1 MTKKQNKKNN
11 YHFETLALHAGH
23 TPDSDTGSRAVPI
36 YQTAAYVFKSSEHAA
51 KLFSLKEFG
60 NIYARLNN
68 PTNAVLE
75 ERMAALDGGIGAL
88 ATASG
93 QAAITLA
100 LLPLLQAGDEIVAAD
115 NLYGGT
121 YTLLKYTFGRLGIK
135 TIFVDS
141 ADPRNI
147 EKAIT
152 ARTKLIYGEVIG
164 NPKLDIF
171 DIEAAAK
178 IAHKNSLPL
187 IVDNTVPTPYLLKPI
202 EFGADIV
209 VYSATKFLA
218 GHGTSLGGLIVDSGN
233 FKWGEKH
240 QQLTTNDPSYHGLN
254 FAKTFG
260 QLAYLVKT
268 RVTVLRDLGPALSP
282 FNAQQ
287 ILLGVETLPLRMD
300 RHCQNALAV
309 AKFLAKHPKVAW
321 VNYPGLANS
330 TEKKKAQ
337 KYLPQGG
344 SGIIGFGVKGGLKA
358 GKKVIEKVQLF
369 SHLANIGDAKSL
381 IIHPASTTHQ
391 QLSIAEQKAAGVT
404 PDFIRLSIGLEHIDD
419 ILADLTQALAR

>member
-1 MTKKQNKKNN
+1 MTKKKEN
-11 YHFETLALHAGH
+11 YQFETLALHAGH
-23 TPDSDTGSRAVPI
+23 KPDSDTGSRAVPI
-36 YQTAAYVFKSSEHAA
+36 YQTAAYVFKNSEHAA
-51 KLFSLKEFG
+51 KLFGLKELG
-60 NIYARLNN
+60 NIYTRLNN
-68 PTNAVLE
+68 PTNDVLE
-75 ERMAALDGGIGAL
+75 QRIAALDGGIGAL

-121 YTLLKYTFGRLGIK
+121 YTLLKYTFGKFGIK
-135 TIFVDS
+135 TVFVDS
-141 ADPRNI
+141 ADPKNI

-152 ARTKLIYGEVIG
+152 AKTKLIYGEVIG

-178 IAHKNSLPL
+178 IAHKHNLPL

-202 EFGADIV
+202 DFGADIV

-233 FKWGEKH
+233 FKWGAKH
-240 QQLTTNDPSYHGLN
+240 PQLTAADPSYHGLN
-254 FAKTFG
+254 FAKSFG
-260 QLAYLVKT
+260 KLAYLVKT
-268 RVTVLRDLGPALSP
+268 RVTALRDLGPALSP
-282 FNAQQ
+282 FNAHQ
-287 ILLGVETLPLRMD
+287 ILLGIETLPLRME
-300 RHCQNALAV
+300 RHCQNAAAV
-309 AKFLAKHPKVAW
+309 AAFLAKHPKVSW
-321 VNYPGLANS
+321 VNYPGLASN
-330 TEKKKAQ
+330 TEKNKAS
-337 KYLPQGG
+337 KYLAKGG

-358 GKKVIEKVQLF
+358 GKKVIENVKLF

-391 QLSIAEQKAAGVT
+391 QLSPTEQQASGVT
-404 PDFIRLSIGLEHIDD
+404 PDFIRLSIGLENIND
-419 ILADLTQALAR
+419 IIADLKQALAKV